1 MEAHQL
7 LRGAGMAAALVAFLA
22 RLVTVGNGTVDVF
35 GFRAPPFALFLLVV
49 VVLALPETIDRLP
62 WGPTREG

>member
-1 MEAHQL
+1 MEPNQV
-7 LRGAGMAAALVAFLA
+7 LRAAAIAVATVAYVA

-35 GFRAPPFALFLLVV
+35 GYAANPFALFLLAV

-62 WGPTREG
+62 FGPSKS